1 MVHMQTAILLANI
14 GNSDLGKNR
23 KAFLSNK
30 DPSFQGNFY
39 EESKKLL
46 ESGNFH
52 DLELLLLDPTITKIS
67 ESYNLKEIILFGT
80 EQDNYKDQDTKY
92 AALIV
97 KEIISRRYDF
107 PKDRIKVVLISK
119 NPVEY
124 EKILRVYS
132 EEIGKIPQDFDQI
145 FVSTTGGTPQQ
156 SLSLALQASQKYSEK
171 VKMIYKPRTSEEAI
185 ISEVVFK
192 EKKEVA
198 KIGTV
203 QIDFELSTDSFPPE
217 ITNKEKTK
225 EKIFKALDIAYQN
238 KVNVICLPELCMHE
252 EWLSDI
258 ESRYPLMTVVA
269 GSYYDNRKRNVCKI
283 VTNSCRNILPPQFK
297 IIPSDFEN
305 QVCGEG
311 EGMVSGEVPNIY
323 EETPYGIFSV
333 LICRDFGNF
342 CFNLEKEVDLIF
354 VPSYNPA
361 NQRFHTKANQRVED
375 NPSYI
380 IISNAAKF
388 GGTSIFGRMRN
399 TFYPELVN
407 KGCKQKG
414 DTTFKL
420 CEFKEGEEGIIFAD
434 FNLKH
439 KWFMVPAP
447 LDPKKDIKPVEN
459 IVKIPF

>member
-1 MVHMQTAILLANI
+1 MQTAILLANI

-203 QIDFELSTDSFPPE
+203 QIDF
-217 ITNKEKTK
+217 
-225 EKIFKALDIAYQN
+225 
-238 KVNVICLPELCMHE
+238 
-252 EWLSDI
+252 
-258 ESRYPLMTVVA
+258 
-269 GSYYDNRKRNVCKI
+269 
-283 VTNSCRNILPPQFK
+283 
-297 IIPSDFEN
+297 
-305 QVCGEG
+305 
-311 EGMVSGEVPNIY
+311 
-323 EETPYGIFSV
+323 
-333 LICRDFGNF
+333 
-342 CFNLEKEVDLIF
+342 
-354 VPSYNPA
+354 
-361 NQRFHTKANQRVED
+361 
-375 NPSYI
+375 
-380 IISNAAKF
+380 
-388 GGTSIFGRMRN
+388 
-399 TFYPELVN
+399 
-407 KGCKQKG
+407 
-414 DTTFKL
+414 
-420 CEFKEGEEGIIFAD
+420 
-434 FNLKH
+434 
-439 KWFMVPAP
+439 
-447 LDPKKDIKPVEN
+447 
-459 IVKIPF
+459 